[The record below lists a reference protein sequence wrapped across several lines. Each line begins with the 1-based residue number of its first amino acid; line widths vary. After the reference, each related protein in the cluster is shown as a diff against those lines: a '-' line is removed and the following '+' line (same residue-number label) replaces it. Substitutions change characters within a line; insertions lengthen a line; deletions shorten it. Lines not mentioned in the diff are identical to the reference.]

1 MPPQRA
7 KTSCVLTVVVCAAF
21 GCGSVLAQPASD
33 EYRLKAAFLYR
44 FPEFVEWP
52 PAALEGR
59 QAAGVC
65 VAASTAFTSV
75 LRELVSGQGVGG
87 RPFVLRRVSE
97 ASDIDA
103 CHVLFVSTLSVPN
116 RTLLRRAQTKP
127 ILTVGDDLR
136 FLDDGGVVQLRVVE
150 SRVRFEI
157 SATAAQQAGLRLSSQ
172 LLRLALN
179 VRGAPL

>member
-59 QAAGVC
+59 QAVGVC
-65 VAASTAFTSV
+65 
-75 LRELVSGQGVGG
+75 
-87 RPFVLRRVSE
+87 
-97 ASDIDA
+97 
-103 CHVLFVSTLSVPN
+103 
-116 RTLLRRAQTKP
+116 
-127 ILTVGDDLR
+127 
-136 FLDDGGVVQLRVVE
+136 VVQLRVVE

-157 SATAAQQAGLRLSSQ
+157 GATAAQQAGLRLSSQ